1 MGARALRRE
10 RRLRWSPNWTRILPM
25 QPQKTLTAGQ
35 ALVRLLANYGVD
47 TVFGIPGVHTLELYR
62 GLPGSGIRHVLTRHE
77 QGAGFMADGYARVSG
92 KPGVCFVITGPG
104 VTNVATAIGQAYADS
119 VPLLVISSVNHSASL
134 GKGWGCLRET
144 QDQRAMTAPITAFS
158 ALALSSEQLPE
169 LIARAYAVFDSERPR
184 PVHISIPLDVLAA
197 PVAHDWSAAVARRP
211 GRGVP
216 CTEALR
222 AAAERLA
229 AARRPMLIAG
239 GGALAAGDA
248 LAALSERLAAPL
260 FTSVAGKGLL
270 PPDAP
275 LNAGASLC
283 VAPGWEMIAE
293 ADLVLAVGTEMADT
307 DFWRERLPLSGELIR
322 VDIDPRKFNDF
333 YPSAVALRGDARQTL
348 EALLARL
355 PQEAR
360 DAAPAAAR
368 VARLRA
374 EIRAAHAPLQA
385 LHQAILD
392 RIAAALPADAFVST
406 DMTQLAYTGNYAFA
420 SRAPRSWLHPTGYGT
435 LGYGLPAGIGAK
447 LGAPQRPGLV
457 LVGDGGFLYT
467 AQELATAS
475 EELDS
480 PLVVLLWNNDALGQI
495 RDDMLGLDIEPVG
508 VLPRNPDFALLG
520 RAYGCA
526 VRQPQDLNELERDLR
541 AGFGQ
546 PGVTLIELRHACAR

>member
-1 MGARALRRE
+1 
-10 RRLRWSPNWTRILPM
+10 M

-134 GKGWGCLRET
+134 GKGWGCLHET

-158 ALALSSEQLPE
+158 ALALSPEQLPE

-216 CTEALR
+216 CSEALR

-239 GGALAAGDA
+239 G
-248 LAALSERLAAPL
+248 
-260 FTSVAGKGLL
+260 
-270 PPDAP
+270 
-275 LNAGASLC
+275 GASLC

-348 EALLARL
+348 EALLVRL

-360 DAAPAAAR
+360 DSAPAAAR

-526 VRQPQDLNELERDLR
+526 VRQPQDLDELERDLR

-546 PGVTLIELRHACAR
+546 SGVTLIELRHACAR